1 MILNCLSF
9 SLNNEFTAC
18 AVPIPLTE
26 RKILSLDC
34 SLSTFNTLTCSNPI
48 DKISFGDVFDKSPPT
63 LTKVTIPVVLTELIP
78 ADVVPSPTND
88 NTLVDNPTTYEP
100 SNFNPFVDNPDIVI
114 VSFFLNGCGVDDTKS
129 NLLGSLE
136 L

>member
-1 MILNCLSF
+1 M
-9 SLNNEFTAC
+9 
-18 AVPIPLTE
+18 PIPLTE

-78 ADVVPSPTND
+78 ADVVPSPTNT
-88 NTLVDNPTTYEP
+88 NELVDSPTTYEP
-100 SNFNPFVDNPDIVI
+100 FNFNPFVDNPDIVI
-114 VSFFLNGCGVDDTKS
+114 VSSSLNGCGVDDIKS
-129 NLLGSLE
+129 NLFCSLE